1 MATEARVIDPRMIDQ
16 LDPVEKIIAHA
27 FISEGRWIL
36 ADEEIVSD
44 D

>member
-1 MATEARVIDPRMIDQ
+1 MATEARVIDPRMIER

-27 FISEGRWIL
+27 FVSEGRWIL
-36 ADEEIVSD
+36 ADEEIISD